1 MMLTVVTVICFGLY
15 FARSIKSAEGYSL
28 GGRSASVWLVAGSI
42 AGTCVGGGATVGT
55 AQLAVVTGLSA
66 WWFTLGVGISLII
79 MAFFYAKPLRCT
91 SLETI
96 PQYLALNYGD
106 KAGTLAGIV
115 SSVGIFLSAVASTL
129 PGIGIISYLFGIPT
143 VESAVLLLVLVA
155 LYGFFGGMKSA
166 GMGGMLKMAIIWLT
180 LFISGISAFHSVQM
194 LPESGTVLTDFHWY
208 SLWGEGVGITLANL
222 FSLIVGMIC
231 TQTYIQAIFSAQDPQ
246 TASIGALVA
255 ALIVIPVGLPC
266 VTIGMYMHAAHPE
279 VSPLLALPVFLLKY
293 QPLIV
298 GSVAMGGILLSL
310 ISSIAGLSLGIGTM
324 ISRDILPHAKE
335 SGTLLRTRMVVLAV
349 ILLAAIVAVMN
360 KDSQVLLWNYM
371 SMALRGGGIFLPLTL
386 TIFRQHA
393 VGSHCAILS
402 MTISTAV
409 AVIAAIVDSP
419 VPPLFIGLGT
429 SFLFL
434 AAGYITHHGEAGLS
448 AR

>member
-1 MMLTVVTVICFGLY
+1 MNKILGYARKRIAFGMDDNSRGSERQVFQYDGNIIFHRLQDVLMTP
-15 FARSIKSAEGYSL
+15 AR
-28 GGRSASVWLVAGSI
+28 WLI
-42 AGTCVGGGATVGT
+42 AG
-55 AQLAVVTGLSA
+55 
-66 WWFTLGVGISLII
+66 W
-79 MAFFYAKPLRCT
+79 
-91 SLETI
+91 
-96 PQYLALNYGD
+96 
-106 KAGTLAGIV
+106 
-115 SSVGIFLSAVASTL
+115 
-129 PGIGIISYLFGIPT
+129 
-143 VESAVLLLVLVA
+143 
-155 LYGFFGGMKSA
+155 
-166 GMGGMLKMAIIWLT
+166 
-180 LFISGISAFHSVQM
+180 
-194 LPESGTVLTDFHWY
+194 
-208 SLWGEGVGITLANL
+208 
-222 FSLIVGMIC
+222 
-231 TQTYIQAIFSAQDPQ
+231 
-246 TASIGALVA
+246 
-255 ALIVIPVGLPC
+255 
-266 VTIGMYMHAAHPE
+266 
-279 VSPLLALPVFLLKY
+279 
-293 QPLIV
+293 
-298 GSVAMGGILLSL
+298 
-310 ISSIAGLSLGIGTM
+310 SLGIGTM

>member
-1 MMLTVVTVICFGLY
+1 MLSYI
-15 FARSIKSAEGYSL
+15 FA
-28 GGRSASVWLVAGSI
+28 
-42 AGTCVGGGATVGT
+42 
-55 AQLAVVTGLSA
+55 
-66 WWFTLGVGISLII
+66 FH
-79 MAFFYAKPLRCT
+79 
-91 SLETI
+91 
-96 PQYLALNYGD
+96 
-106 KAGTLAGIV
+106 
-115 SSVGIFLSAVASTL
+115 
-129 PGIGIISYLFGIPT
+129 FGIPT

-335 SGTLLRTRMVVLAV
+335 SGTLLRTR
-349 ILLAAIVAVMN
+349 IKN
-360 KDSQVLLWNYM
+360 
-371 SMALRGGGIFLPLTL
+371 
-386 TIFRQHA
+386 H
-393 VGSHCAILS
+393 
-402 MTISTAV
+402 
-409 AVIAAIVDSP
+409 
-419 VPPLFIGLGT
+419 
-429 SFLFL
+429 
-434 AAGYITHHGEAGLS
+434 
-448 AR
+448 